1 MSTTLLDDA
10 RDRAFERLYTR
21 HVRDVYRYVLSV
33 LRNPAE
39 AEDVTQTTFLNAY
52 RAIRAGEHPERPQHW
67 LIAIAHNACRSRIR
81 VHMRRPREVPLD
93 ESVAEIPVPD
103 GDRPNL
109 PELTR

>member
-52 RAIRAGEHPERPQHW
+52 RAMQAGAEPRTPENW
-67 LIAIAHNACRSRIR
+67 LIVMPPTACPPRLRFTIG
-81 VHMRRPREVPLD
+81 RPREVPLD
-93 ESVAEIPVPD
+93 EVAELAID
-103 GDRPNL
+103 E
-109 PELTR
+109 PER